1 MEFAADDV
9 LQPGEEV
16 LADVLGPNGASLDE
30 AVVLEDFGT
39 RNGLDVR
46 ENHAARIAGEEEIL
60 TVEITIHYEGDLRCR
75 SVHAPSGSEA
85 ATDAPV
91 DNQGKGETFSP
102 TDLVATAWGSCM
114 LTIMGIVAER
124 HGIDLKG
131 TTLTVQKHMVVEP
144 VRRIGK
150 LEAVVEIPTPL
161 SWGDRQ
167 RLQRAAENC
176 PVHHSLSEETEKVV
190 DWRWTELEN
199 EA

>member
-1 MEFAADDV
+1 
-9 LQPGEEV
+9 
-16 LADVLGPNGASLDE
+16 
-30 AVVLEDFGT
+30 
-39 RNGLDVR
+39 
-46 ENHAARIAGEEEIL
+46 
-60 TVEITIHYEGDLRCR
+60 
-75 SVHAPSGSEA
+75 
-85 ATDAPV
+85 V

-131 TTLTVQKHMVVEP
+131 TTLTIQKHMVVEP

-167 RLQRAAENC
+167 RLQLAAENC
-176 PVHHSLSEETEKVV
+176 PVHHSLAEETEKVV

>member
-16 LADVLGPNGASLDE
+16 LADVLSPNGASLDE

-46 ENHAARIAGEEEIL
+46 ENHAVRIAGEEEIL

-131 TTLTVQKHMVVEP
+131 TSLTVQKHMVVEP

-161 SWGDRQ
+161 SWGDRK
-167 RLQRAAENC
+167 RLQGAAENC
-176 PVHHSLSEETEKVV
+176 PVHHSLAEETEKVV

-199 EA
+199 KA